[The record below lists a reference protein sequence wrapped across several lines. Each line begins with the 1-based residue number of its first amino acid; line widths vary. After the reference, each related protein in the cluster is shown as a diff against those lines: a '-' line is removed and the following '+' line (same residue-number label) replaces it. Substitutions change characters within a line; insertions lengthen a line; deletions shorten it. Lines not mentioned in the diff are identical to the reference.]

1 MAERLAAIADAA
13 DAVSITQAGTMVFGT
28 NQPHLIPVLRTMN
41 ADTQDPLARFS
52 LRTRLADQL
61 LQAGASQ
68 EALMEFEAL
77 QATLASLPDSTVSAV
92 QRALEA
98 ARLHGAIGVAA
109 LRLGEQQNCVLNHRA
124 ASCLFPIDGAGVHTL
139 QSGSRTSSPR
149 RGDCSASLA
158 AST

>member
-77 QATLASLPDSTVSAV
+77 QATLAALPDSAVSAV
-92 QRALEA
+92 QRAQEA

-124 ASCLFPIDGAGVHTL
+124 ARWALRAAASWK
-139 QSGSRTSSPR
+139 TSTATASKTAPR
-149 RGDCSASLA
+149 PPDSSASLV